1 MRKSRYEFFVL
12 TSVIFLTGAVL
23 YGIVGI
29 SSGMSDE
36 GIWNIQ
42 NPILCCLVAALAGGY
57 FFFSILSGILF
68 TVRWLSEKTFKTKV
82 ILTVFFVAPVW
93 LAMAG
98 IFYSLPYGIYNYIQY
113 RKIKEE

>member
-12 TSVIFLTGAVL
+12 TSVFFLTGAVL

-29 SSGMSDE
+29 SSGTSGE
-36 GIWNIQ
+36 GLWNIQ

-68 TVRWLSEKTFKTKV
+68 TVRWLSEKTLKAKV
-82 ILTVFFVAPVW
+82 ILTVFFFVPVW

-113 RKIKEE
+113 RKMKEE